1 LVFFDDILVHSPSF
15 EAHVDHLRQVFQWLC
30 ANQWKL
36 KLSKCTIA
44 RESISYLGHVVSS
57 AGLSSDPAKVQAVMD
72 WPVPSSVKELHG
84 FLGLAG
90 YYRKFVRHFSV
101 IAELL
106 TDLLKK
112 DQLFIWTDTH
122 AKAFTV
128 LKQALCSA
136 PVLALP
142 EFSVPFHIETDA
154 SGSGVGAILQQNG
167 HPLAFNSK
175 ALSPRNPGLSVYEKE
190 YLAVLLAVKHWR
202 HYLRQAEFFIHT
214 HHHSLIHLNEQRL
227 HTAWQPKMFAKLL
240 GLQYKI
246 IYKKGL
252 TMEQPTLFLD
262 EPTVSNLMLFRLS
275 LTLGWRKSLS
285 GINLIQLHWNCSNS

>member
-1 LVFFDDILVHSPSF
+1 MSWRLASLACRFVLVFFDDILVHSPSF

-72 WPVPSSVKELHG
+72 WPVPSSVKELRG

-90 YYRKFVRHFSV
+90 YYTKFVRHFTV
-101 IAELL
+101 IAEPLL
-106 TDLLKK
+106 DLLKK
-112 DQLFIWTDTH
+112 DLLFIWTNTH

-142 EFSVPFHIETDA
+142 DFSVPFHIETDA
-154 SGSGVGAILQQNG
+154 SGSGVGAVLQQNG
-167 HPLAFNSK
+167 HPLAFINK
-175 ALSPRNPGLSVYEKE
+175 ALSPRNQDLSVYEKE

-214 HHHSLIHLNEQRL
+214 DHRSLIHLNEQRL
-227 HTAWQPKMFAKLL
+227 HTAWQQKMFAKLL

-246 IYKKGL
+246 IYKKGADNGAANAL
-252 TMEQPTLFLD
+252 SRRGHSQQPYAISSVTHSWL
-262 EPTVSNLMLFRLS
+262 
-275 LTLGWRKSLS
+275 
-285 GINLIQLHWNCSNS
+285 